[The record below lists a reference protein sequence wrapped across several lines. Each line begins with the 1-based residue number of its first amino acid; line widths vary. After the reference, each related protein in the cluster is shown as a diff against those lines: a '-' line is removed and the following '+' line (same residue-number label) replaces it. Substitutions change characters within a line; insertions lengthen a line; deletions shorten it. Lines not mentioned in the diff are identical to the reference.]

1 MSVGEQL
8 AVRVRR
14 AAMFEQ
20 TLQDAPDK
28 LEGAQAYA
36 TAGDTIARCVMGLS
50 ADPEQPLAAQAR
62 FRVYRLDP
70 SCGRMS
76 VARSGADDWPGYD
89 PGDEHAAGLH
99 LLALAKAHALMD
111 AARRRQPGEG
121 PARIDASGVCGRDG
135 ELHVASPLTGGRP
148 IPTWRQAVASWT
160 QDLAGRDPNRLRDIL
175 FDTTLHDLGSR
186 RPAATSLVS
195 RGQGPDLYV
204 LAFDEDG
211 SCRLGHYF
219 FDQDAA
225 LLLGPDTSASQARSQ
240 IVPLCDIRQ
249 TRVPH
254 GADRLQA
261 ADRMIDAYISQQ
273 GGTRLGIDLL
283 AGPAPAARPTQHA
296 AQCADQV
303 RAPNIADAVATWII
317 DRDDAI
323 GMPADASRILAR
335 AMPRQSGAAPS
346 ASPDTGSAINHQQRR
361 SDTMMTQQVMRGN
374 LASDPKYWPA
384 TTTEDGRSRQAYGEA
399 TIYRNR
405 RIQLK
410 DGTYADSPKGP
421 EKVAVKF
428 WGRDADLMHQ
438 AGFKS
443 GDPVVAAGNMGDSD
457 AYADREGNPVARAV
471 INGDSISMDSM
482 RIAAS
487 QKAADARAATATA
500 TVQQT
505 YSDGFAAPM
514 PAQTAGRTM

>member
-1 MSVGEQL
+1 MSVGEPL

-20 TLQDAPDK
+20 TLQDAPDR

-36 TAGDTIARCVMGLS
+36 TAGDTLARCVMGLS

-76 VARSGADDWPGYD
+76 IARSGADDWPGYD

-148 IPTWRQAVASWT
+148 IPTWRRAVASWT

-219 FDQDAA
+219 FDQEAA

-261 ADRMIDAYISQQ
+261 ADRMVDAYISQQ
-273 GGTRLGIDLL
+273 GGTRLDIDLL

-303 RAPNIADAVATWII
+303 RAPSIADAVAIWII
-317 DRDDAI
+317 DHDDAI

-335 AMPRQSGAAPS
+335 AMPRQSGAATS
-346 ASPDTGSAINHQQRR
+346 ASPNTGSAINHQQRR

-374 LASDPKYWPA
+374 LASDPNTGPPPPRRTGAAAKRTGRRPSTATGASSSRTAPTPTAPKAPRRSPSNSGGATLISCIRPA
-384 TTTEDGRSRQAYGEA
+384 S
-399 TIYRNR
+399 
-405 RIQLK
+405 
-410 DGTYADSPKGP
+410 
-421 EKVAVKF
+421 
-428 WGRDADLMHQ
+428 
-438 AGFKS
+438 
-443 GDPVVAAGNMGDSD
+443 
-457 AYADREGNPVARAV
+457 
-471 INGDSISMDSM
+471 
-482 RIAAS
+482 
-487 QKAADARAATATA
+487 KAATP
-500 TVQQT
+500 
-505 YSDGFAAPM
+505 S
-514 PAQTAGRTM
+514 